1 MKNNFFLLFA
11 ILLTTTILMGCS
23 KDEDE
28 QNMPS
33 SLTLNGVAIK
43 INDLE
48 GEYDPEGSW
57 DRFTFWVNNALDET
71 YIQATVSYDA
81 KFIANEDITDKC
93 DILINTGD
101 DWANVVPDMPN
112 TSYRSGKLIIE
123 NFDFDNRKITLR
135 FDNYKYISDH
145 KNVMELNG
153 TLNMPFTIVQ
163 YGTGE

>member
-1 MKNNFFLLFA
+1 MKKNLFLLLVV
-11 ILLTTTILMGCS
+11 LLTTSILVACS

-28 QNMPS
+28 QNGSS

-57 DRFTFWVNNALDET
+57 DRFTFWVNNALDKT
-71 YIQATVSYDA
+71 YIQATISYDA

-93 DILINTGD
+93 DILINAGD

-112 TSYRSGKLIIE
+112 TSYRSGKLIIVE
-123 NFDFDNRKITLR
+123 FDYDKRKITLK
-135 FDNYKYISDH
+135 FDSYKYISDH
-145 KNVMELNG
+145 KNAMELNG
-153 TLNMPFTIVQ
+153 TISMPFTIVK
-163 YGTGE
+163 YGSDK